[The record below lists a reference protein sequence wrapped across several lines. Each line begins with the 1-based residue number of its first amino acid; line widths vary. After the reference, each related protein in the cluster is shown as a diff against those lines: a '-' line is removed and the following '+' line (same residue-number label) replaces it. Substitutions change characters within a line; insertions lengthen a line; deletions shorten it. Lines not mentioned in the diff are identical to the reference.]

1 MKKPIG
7 AIQSLIDFEYF
18 RNIMK
23 TPYCIY
29 RLPIPAQFS
38 TPLKLL
44 RAGERGGESN
54 PSLRCPTI
62 AVRRWNQNISS
73 TRPSKKRENTNP
85 ATSSEELYQRPTNLN
100 LSELTKEGSTWRYG
114 RHPKT
119 YRGASNRSFWAF
131 FNGLRPPRLTPRP
144 EI

>member
-1 MKKPIG
+1 MTQAAIHIKNITVKKPIG

-44 RAGERGGESN
+44 RGGGGQVRGIEPLATMSNHRCSYLES
-54 PSLRCPTI
+54 
-62 AVRRWNQNISS
+62 
-73 TRPSKKRENTNP
+73 E
-85 ATSSEELYQRPTNLN
+85 
-100 LSELTKEGSTWRYG
+100 
-114 RHPKT
+114 H
-119 YRGASNRSFWAF
+119 
-131 FNGLRPPRLTPRP
+131 
-144 EI
+144 